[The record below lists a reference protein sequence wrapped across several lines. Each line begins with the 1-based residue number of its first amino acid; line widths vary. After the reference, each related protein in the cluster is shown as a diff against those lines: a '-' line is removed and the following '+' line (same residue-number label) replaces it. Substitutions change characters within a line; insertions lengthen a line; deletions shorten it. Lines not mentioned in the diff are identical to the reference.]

1 MDVINRISEPTR
13 HDIIDA
19 IVLERVRWS
28 GRLEEPDF
36 LSRLFDLNSL
46 PSHDHRYTTAYADI
60 HKHQVT
66 NSDWEP
72 DWVFYDSRF
81 NLLRGDD
88 ETFLRFLCELLHPVV
103 RSDIEEVQRL
113 RQAIN
118 GFLRQDGYELVEKMR
133 VSGRPV
139 FAARQIDVTES
150 QVMDSVKEQ
159 FRILDSDYVM
169 QQITRMEASVCDD
182 PALAIGTAKE
192 LIETC
197 CRTVLQERGKETDEK
212 WDLSQLAKKTARE
225 LRLIPEGI
233 PAETKATDTVRR
245 VLGNLA
251 SITQGIAELRNAY
264 GTGHGKGASH
274 KGLSAR
280 HARLAVGAASTL
292 AVFLVQT
299 HREQIETMDGQS
311 NAGAN

>member
-1 MDVINRISEPTR
+1 MNRISEPTR
-13 HDIIDA
+13 RDIIDA
-19 IVLERVRWS
+19 MVVERVRWS

-46 PSHDHRYTTAYADI
+46 PSHDHRYTTAYEDI
-60 HKHQVT
+60 HKHQVM

-81 NLLRGDD
+81 RILHGDD
-88 ETFLRFLCELLHPVV
+88 EVFLRFLCETLHPVV

-113 RQAIN
+113 RQAFN
-118 GFLRQDGYELVEKMR
+118 ELLRQDGYELVEKMR
-133 VSGRPV
+133 LSGRPV
-139 FAARQIDVTES
+139 FAARQTDVSES
-150 QVMDSVKEQ
+150 QVMDTIKEQ
-159 FRILDSDYVM
+159 FRVLDSDYVM
-169 QQITRMEASVCDD
+169 QQITRMETSVFDD

-197 CRTVLQERGKETDEK
+197 CRTVLQERGKEADEK
-212 WDLSQLAKKTARE
+212 WDLSQLVKRASRE
-225 LRLIPEGI
+225 LRLIPESI
-233 PAETKATDTVRR
+233 PDKATNTVRR

-264 GTGHGKGASH
+264 GTGHGKDASH
-274 KGLSAR
+274 RGLSPR

-292 AVFLVQT
+292 AIFIVQT
-299 HREQIETMDGQS
+299 HREQMETIDG
-311 NAGAN
+311 